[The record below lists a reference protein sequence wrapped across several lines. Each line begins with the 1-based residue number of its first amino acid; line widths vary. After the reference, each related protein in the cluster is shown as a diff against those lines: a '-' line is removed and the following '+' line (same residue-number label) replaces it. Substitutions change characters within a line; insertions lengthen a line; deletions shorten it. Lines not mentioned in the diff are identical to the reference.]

1 MRVQSYEFSRMR
13 AQFLLFLCGVLL
25 YCDQKSFL
33 KTILTEIFLY
43 QIEEKT
49 EDEDNENLTIKKSIK
64 VARRKQKKDE
74 KAKGRHSSAKPRS
87 SKVSRDKSHVRIEG
101 EDITSALDGSEDKA
115 ESQFDADLILRAS
128 LYGVLFQSYV
138 DLVSIK
144 LWSSDAIFHPKFD
157 QHLFM
162 TDIQRPRQKLALILQ
177 CCGCGC
183 GCGCGCCCCCCCCC

>member
-1 MRVQSYEFSRMR
+1 MYGLKKSQPVVSSKSVYHLRVFT
-13 AQFLLFLCGVLL
+13 LLR
-25 YCDQKSFL
+25 S
-33 KTILTEIFLY
+33 EITLRKYFDHHFLY

-74 KAKGRHSSAKPRS
+74 KAKGRHSSSKPRS

-101 EDITSALDGSEDKA
+101 EDITSTLDSSEDKA

-138 DLVSIK
+138 DLVSRK
-144 LWSSDAIFHPKFD
+144 LRPSDAIFDPKFD
-157 QHLFM
+157 RAGPWETF
-162 TDIQRPRQKLALILQ
+162 
-177 CCGCGC
+177 CCRC
-183 GCGCGCCCCCCCCC
+183 